1 MFMLCEAWSLR
12 SWWSSQTTS
21 TPSRAAIQWA
31 GGLPFLLIN
40 APRATAWAPPLPGV
54 VRRVALQVLLT
65 TQGTRFWETHLT
77 KEETDLGDT

>member
-31 GGLPFLLIN
+31 GGCLSCLST
-40 APRATAWAPPLPGV
+40 PRATAWAPPLPGV

-65 TQGTRFWETHLT
+65 TQGTRFWEAHLT
-77 KEETDLGDT
+77 EEETDLGGT